1 MAGRARKP
9 AAMTAPRR
17 DFALVFL
24 ALLVVA
30 MGNTALQSILPALGR
45 ALRLPDIAVALFFS
59 LSALVWT
66 FAAPRWARRSDREGR
81 KRIILVGLSGFAV
94 ATLAGALVVY
104 AGQAGWLAPAALVVA
119 LALARAVFGLFG
131 SATMPAA
138 QAYVASRTSREERT
152 TALAQLS
159 SAFGLGTILGP
170 ALAPFF
176 VLPGVML
183 AGPLFVF
190 AGLGIATLMLVR
202 RGLPDDRGLGG
213 ATGARGAPA
222 AMPSIGGA
230 PTGASAVAA
239 AAEGPPGRL
248 SWRDARIRPWILF
261 GAFSANAQ
269 AAAGQTLGF
278 LIIDRLAM
286 EPVAAQSFIG
296 VALMAGAGAALLAQ
310 WGLIGAFA
318 LKPPQLARW
327 GAAMAVAGLAAL
339 SLADSYHGIIVA
351 FALACAGFGFT
362 RPGFAAGASLAVSR
376 AEQGAVA
383 GLVTAVNG
391 GAFIVAPAIGIA
403 LYALD
408 PHAPFILSTL
418 VMVAL
423 LAATWGS
430 AALAGR
436 LDAARPAA

>member
-1 MAGRARKP
+1 
-9 AAMTAPRR
+9 MTAPRR

-66 FAAPRWARRSDREGR
+66 FAAPFWARRSDHEGR

-94 ATLAGALVVY
+94 ATLAGACVVY
-104 AGQAGWLAPAALVVA
+104 AGQAGWLAPALLVVA

-138 QAYVASRTSREERT
+138 QAYVASRTGREERT
-152 TALAQLS
+152 AALAQLT

-176 VLPGVML
+176 VLPGVRL

-190 AGLGIATLMLVR
+190 AAIGLVTLMLVR
-202 RGLPDDRGLGG
+202 RGLPDDAG
-213 ATGARGAPA
+213 AGAGADAAARGAPA
-222 AMPSIGGA
+222 SMPSIGGA
-230 PTGASAVAA
+230 PVGASALAA
-239 AAEGPPGRL
+239 VAEGPRGRL
-248 SWRDARIRPWILF
+248 SWRDPRVRPWILF
-261 GAFSANAQ
+261 GIFSANAQ

-278 LIIDRLAM
+278 LIIDRLGM
-286 EPVAAQSFIG
+286 DPEAAQSFIG
-296 VALMAGAGAALLAQ
+296 VALMTGAGAALLAQ
-310 WGLIGAFA
+310 WGLIGA
-318 LKPPQLARW
+318 LGLRPPQLVRW
-327 GAAMAVAGLAAL
+327 GAALAAAGLALL
-339 SLADSYHGIIVA
+339 SLAETYHAIITA

-362 RPGFAAGASLAVSR
+362 RPGFAAGASLAVAR
-376 AEQGAVA
+376 AEQGMVA

-391 GAFIVAPAIGIA
+391 GAFILAPAIGIA

-408 PHAPFILSTL
+408 PHAPFLLSTL
-418 VMVAL
+418 VMAAL
-423 LAATWGS
+423 LAGTWAS

-436 LDAARPAA
+436 LDAGSSRA

>member
-1 MAGRARKP
+1 
-9 AAMTAPRR
+9 MTALPRR
-17 DFALVFL
+17 DFAIVF
-24 ALLVVA
+24 AVLLVVA

-45 ALRLPDIAVALFFS
+45 ALKLPDIAVALFFS

-66 FAAPRWARRSDREGR
+66 FAAPRWARRSDHEGR
-81 KRIILVGLSGFAV
+81 KRIMLIGLSGFAV
-94 ATLAGALVVY
+94 ATLAGAVVVY
-104 AGQAGWLAPAALVVA
+104 AGQSGWLAPAVLVLA

-138 QAYVASRTSREERT
+138 QAYVASRTSRAERT
-152 TALAQLS
+152 TALAQLT

-176 VLPGVML
+176 VLPGVRL
-183 AGPLFVF
+183 AGPLFLF
-190 AGLGIATLMLVR
+190 GALGVAALLLLK
-202 RGLPDDRGLGG
+202 RGLPDDRGAGVG
-213 ATGARGAPA
+213 ADGSKGAAA

-239 AAEGPPGRL
+239 AAEVSATRL
-248 SWRDARIRPWILF
+248 SWRDPRVRPWILF
-261 GAFSANAQ
+261 GALSANAQ

-286 EPVAAQSFIG
+286 EPEAAQSFIG

-310 WGLIGAFA
+310 WGLIQAFN
-318 LKPPQLARW
+318 LKPPQLVRW
-327 GAAMAVAGLAAL
+327 GAALACAGLGLL
-339 SLADSYHGIIVA
+339 SLANDYHAIIVA

-362 RPGFAAGASLAVSR
+362 RPGFAAGASLAVAR
-376 AEQGAVA
+376 AEQGPVA

-403 LYALD
+403 LYAID

-418 VMVAL
+418 VTAGLAL
-423 LAATWGS
+423 WAWRGDAF
-430 AALAGR
+430 AR
-436 LDAARPAA
+436 LDADGGRA

>member
-1 MAGRARKP
+1 
-9 AAMTAPRR
+9 MTALPRR
-17 DFALVFL
+17 DFAIVF
-24 ALLVVA
+24 AVLLVVA

-66 FAAPRWARRSDREGR
+66 FAAPRWARRSDHEGR
-81 KRIILVGLSGFAV
+81 KRIMLVGLTGFAV
-94 ATLAGALVVY
+94 ATLAGAAVVF
-104 AGQAGWLAPAALVVA
+104 AGQSGWLAPALLVGL

-152 TALAQLS
+152 AALAQLT

-176 VLPGVML
+176 VLPGVRL

-190 AGLGIATLMLVR
+190 GLLGLAALLLLR
-202 RGLPDDRGLGG
+202 RGLPDDRGVPAG
-213 ATGARGAPA
+213 ADGAKGAAA

-230 PTGASAVAA
+230 PSGASAVAA
-239 AAEGPPGRL
+239 AAERSPVRL
-248 SWRDARIRPWILF
+248 SWRDPRVRPWILF
-261 GAFSANAQ
+261 GALAANAQ

-286 EPVAAQSFIG
+286 QPEAAQSFIG
-296 VALMAGAGAALLAQ
+296 IALMAGAGAALLAQ
-310 WGLIGAFA
+310 WGLIRT
-318 LKPPQLARW
+318 LNLRPPQLLRW
-327 GAAMAVAGLAAL
+327 GAMLASAGLALL
-339 SLADSYHGIIVA
+339 SLANGYHAIIVA

-362 RPGFAAGASLAVSR
+362 RPGFAAGASLAVAR
-376 AEQGAVA
+376 GEQGTVA

-403 LYALD
+403 LYAVD
-408 PHAPFILSTL
+408 PHAPFLLSTL
-418 VMVAL
+418 LMAVLAL
-423 LAATWGS
+423 WAWRGAAF
-430 AALAGR
+430 AR
-436 LDAARPAA
+436 LDAPRVRA

>member
-1 MAGRARKP
+1 
-9 AAMTAPRR
+9 MTALPRR
-17 DFALVFL
+17 DFAIVFTV
-24 ALLVVA
+24 LLVVA

-45 ALRLPDIAVALFFS
+45 ALKLPDIAVALFFS

-66 FAAPRWARRSDREGR
+66 FAAPVWARRSDHHGR
-81 KRIILVGLSGFAV
+81 KRIMLIGLSGFAV
-94 ATLAGALVVY
+94 ATLAGAGVIY
-104 AGQAGWLAPAALVVA
+104 AGQSGWLAPAVLVLA

-138 QAYVASRTSREERT
+138 QAYVASRTSRAERT
-152 TALAQLS
+152 TALAQLT

-176 VLPGVML
+176 VLPGVRL
-183 AGPLFVF
+183 AGPLFLF
-190 AGLGIATLMLVR
+190 GALGLAALLLLK
-202 RGLPDDRGLGG
+202 RGLPDDRGGG
-213 ATGARGAPA
+213 VGADGSKGAAA

-239 AAEGPPGRL
+239 AADVSATRL
-248 SWRDARIRPWILF
+248 SWRDPRVKPWILF
-261 GAFSANAQ
+261 GALSANAQ

-286 EPVAAQSFIG
+286 EPEAAQSFIG

-310 WGLIGAFA
+310 WGLIQALG
-318 LKPPQLARW
+318 LKPPQLVRW
-327 GAAMAVAGLAAL
+327 GAVLACAGLALL
-339 SLADSYHGIIVA
+339 SLANDYHAIIVA

-362 RPGFAAGASLAVSR
+362 RPGFAAGASLAVAR
-376 AEQGAVA
+376 GEQGSVA

-418 VMVAL
+418 VTAGLAL
-423 LAATWGS
+423 WAWRGDAF
-430 AALAGR
+430 AR
-436 LDAARPAA
+436 LDADGGRA